1 MIAGGKTKYNQRPRD
16 FAYMSWI
23 KSQPCV
29 VCEKLRLLNFGT
41 IYAHHAGQRGTGQ
54 KAADRTCI
62 PLCWR
67 HHDRASSTSVHT
79 MGKPFWGHYGIDRNA
94 VIAELNER
102 YENETERWKK
112 AA

>member
-1 MIAGGKTKYNQRPRD
+1 MTRYKQRPRD

-23 KSQPCV
+23 KSQQCC

-41 IYAHHAGQRGTGQ
+41 IYAHHAGQRGLGQ
-54 KAADRTCI
+54 KANDRTCI

-67 HHDRASSTSVHT
+67 HDSRLSPGSIHSLGKRFWVVYGLDRDALIRE
-79 MGKPFWGHYGIDRNA
+79 F
-94 VIAELNER
+94 NER
-102 YENETERWKK
+102 YDLECGRI